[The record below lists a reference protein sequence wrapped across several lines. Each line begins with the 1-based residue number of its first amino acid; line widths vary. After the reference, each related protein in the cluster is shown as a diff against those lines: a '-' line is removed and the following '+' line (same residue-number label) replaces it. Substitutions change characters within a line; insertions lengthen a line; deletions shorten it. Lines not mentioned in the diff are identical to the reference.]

1 MSGSLEKAQTSRG
14 FAGNLRARLT
24 RFGKWL
30 ATSWPGPRAWT
41 GAALGAFLAGTLAVA
56 VGTGDSQ
63 FGFGKAYDIGLV
75 VVVDLVA
82 VALGTLVALLI
93 VRLLRLVP
101 LRVMAAVLGGV
112 VAMVAFQALQ
122 GTLNPTFLIVA
133 QIIPFEAL
141 FGLALGALLG
151 GELVGAS
158 RLKKFAM
165 LTLLALT
172 VAANIGLAL
181 GLAGKGSDQ
190 HLTPPHPVST
200 SVAAIATADPGARG
214 PCAVT
219 TFAYGSG
226 VEPGR
231 TDFGDG
237 AEFKT
242 EPADASLLL
251 PDLKGFR
258 KSARGWYWGFHP
270 ERFPVNG
277 HVWQPEGA
285 GPFPLVLIVHGNHN
299 MEEYSDPGYQYLC
312 EHLASHGYI
321 AVSID
326 ENFLNGSWSGDFRGK
341 ELPARAWMLLQHLKQ
356 WRTWNST
363 PGHRLANKVD
373 FDKIA
378 LAGHSRGGEAAA
390 VAALFNR
397 LSRYPENGA
406 LAFDF
411 GFSIRGVVAIAPSE
425 GFYKPA
431 GHPVRLKDVDYFVI
445 QGAHDADVAI
455 FMGSRQY
462 QNVKVV
468 GEAPHFKCALYVDRA
483 NHGQFNTVWGQ
494 RDWPEPFHRLQNI
507 KPLLPG
513 EDQRR
518 IAAVYLTA
526 FLEASLRRN
535 TAYLPMF
542 LDPRRAASWLP
553 AATYVSRFQ
562 DSSFLTISDFEDGV
576 DLGKTTYP
584 GGTQAASGMKE
595 WREASVPF
603 RAGDNSQDNR
613 AVFLEWE
620 KADAESGQSS
630 AEFRIEL
637 PPDFGSKSPLTPGTG
652 LRFALARAD
661 NTDDPIDLAVRLES
675 TDGQSAQV
683 ALDPIGPPIR
693 IRISKLLW
701 EEKALLKPF
710 ELVLG
715 TTEIPLADFAK
726 INPRL
731 DVKRLRSI
739 AFQFDRSH
747 AGSVYLDD
755 IGFGR
760 PVDGSPMK

>member
-1 MSGSLEKAQTSRG
+1 MSNSVEKVDVPRG
-14 FAGNLRARLT
+14 VVGNLRARCT

-30 ATSWPGPRAWT
+30 MTSKPGPRAWT
-41 GAALGAFLAGTLAVA
+41 GAALGAFLAGILVVW
-56 VGTGDSQ
+56 VGIGDSK
-63 FGFGKAYDIGLV
+63 FGFGTAYDVGVAIL
-75 VVVDLVA
+75 VDLVA

-101 LRVMAAVLGGV
+101 LRVVAALLGGV
-112 VAMVAFQALQ
+112 VAMVGFQALR
-122 GTLNPTFLIVA
+122 GSVDPTFLIVA
-133 QIIPFEAL
+133 QIIPFQAL
-141 FGLALGALLG
+141 FGLALGAVLG

-165 LTLLALT
+165 LALLAITL
-172 VAANIGLAL
+172 AANVGLVWR
-181 GLAGKGSDQ
+181 LAGAGSDG
-190 HLTPPHPVST
+190 HLTPPHLVST
-200 SVAAIATADPGARG
+200 PATALTIADPSARG
-214 PCAVT
+214 PFDVR
-219 TFAYGSG
+219 TFTYGSG

-231 TDFGDG
+231 TDFGDR
-237 AEFKT
+237 AEFTT
-242 EPADASLLL
+242 EPVDASVLLK
-251 PDLKGFR
+251 DLKGFR
-258 KSARGWYWGFHP
+258 KAARGWYWGFQP
-270 ERFPVNG
+270 ERFPLNG

-285 GPFPLVLIVHGNHN
+285 GPFPLVLIVHGNHT

-321 AVSID
+321 AVSVD

-378 LAGHSRGGEAAA
+378 LVGHSRGGEAAA

-411 GFSIRGVVAIAPSE
+411 GFSIRGVAAIAPSE

-455 FMGSRQY
+455 FMGSKQY
-462 QNVKVV
+462 QNVNVA
-468 GEAPHFKCALYVDRA
+468 GDAPHFKCALYVDRA

-494 RDWPEPFHRLQNI
+494 RDWPEPFHRLQNV
-507 KPLLPG
+507 KPLLQG
-513 EDQRR
+513 DDQRR

-526 FLEASLRRN
+526 FLESSLRRN

-562 DSSFLTISDFEDGV
+562 DSSFLTISDFEGGV

-603 RAGDNSQDNR
+603 RAGDNSQENR

-620 KADAESGQSS
+620 KSDTDNGQSS

-637 PPDFGSKSPLTPGTG
+637 PPDFGSKSPLASGTG

-661 NTDDPIDLAVRLES
+661 NTDDPIDLTVRLES
-675 TDGQSAQV
+675 ADGQSAQV

-693 IRISKLLW
+693 IRISKLIW
-701 EEKALLKPF
+701 EEKALMKPF
-710 ELVLG
+710 ELILG

-726 INPRL
+726 TNPRL

-760 PVDGSPMK
+760 PADGLAMK

>member
-1 MSGSLEKAQTSRG
+1 M
-14 FAGNLRARLT
+14 
-24 RFGKWL
+24 
-30 ATSWPGPRAWT
+30 
-41 GAALGAFLAGTLAVA
+41 
-56 VGTGDSQ
+56 
-63 FGFGKAYDIGLV
+63 
-75 VVVDLVA
+75 
-82 VALGTLVALLI
+82 
-93 VRLLRLVP
+93 
-101 LRVMAAVLGGV
+101 
-112 VAMVAFQALQ
+112 
-122 GTLNPTFLIVA
+122 
-133 QIIPFEAL
+133 
-141 FGLALGALLG
+141 
-151 GELVGAS
+151 
-158 RLKKFAM
+158 
-165 LTLLALT
+165 
-172 VAANIGLAL
+172 
-181 GLAGKGSDQ
+181 
-190 HLTPPHPVST
+190 
-200 SVAAIATADPGARG
+200 ADPSARG
-214 PCAVT
+214 PFAVKA
-219 TFAYGSG
+219 FAYGSG
-226 VEPGR
+226 GQRGR

-237 AEFKT
+237 AEFTT
-242 EPADASLLL
+242 EPVDASLLL
-251 PDLKGFR
+251 PDLKGIR
-258 KSARGWYWGFHP
+258 KAARGWYWGFHP
-270 ERFPVNG
+270 ERFPING

-285 GPFPLVLIVHGNHN
+285 GPFPLVLIVHGNHT

-321 AVSID
+321 AVSVD

-373 FDKIA
+373 LDKIA
-378 LAGHSRGGEAAA
+378 LVGHSRGGEAAA

-406 LAFDF
+406 VAFDF
-411 GFSIRGVVAIAPSE
+411 GFSIRGVAAIAPSE

-431 GHPVRLKDVDYFVI
+431 GRPVRLNDVDYFVI
-445 QGAHDADVAI
+445 QGGHDADVAI
-455 FMGSRQY
+455 FMGSKQY
-462 QNVKVV
+462 QNVSVA
-468 GEAPHFKCALYVDRA
+468 GEAAHFKCALYVDRA

-494 RDWPEPFHRLQNI
+494 RDWPEPFHRLQNV
-507 KPLLPG
+507 KPLVSG
-513 EDQRR
+513 DDQRH
-518 IAAVYLTA
+518 IATVYLTA
-526 FLEASLRRN
+526 FLETSLRRN

-553 AATYVSRFQ
+553 AATYVTRFQ

-595 WREASVPF
+595 WREANVPL
-603 RAGDNSQDNR
+603 RAGDNAQENR

-620 KADAESGQSS
+620 KSDAENGQSS

-637 PPDFGSKSPLTPGTG
+637 PPDFGSKSPLAPGTG
-652 LRFALARAD
+652 LRFALARAA
-661 NTDDPIDLAVRLES
+661 NTDDPIDLTVRLES
-675 TDGQSAQV
+675 ADGQSAQV

-710 ELVLG
+710 ELILG

-760 PVDGSPMK
+760 PADGSPMK